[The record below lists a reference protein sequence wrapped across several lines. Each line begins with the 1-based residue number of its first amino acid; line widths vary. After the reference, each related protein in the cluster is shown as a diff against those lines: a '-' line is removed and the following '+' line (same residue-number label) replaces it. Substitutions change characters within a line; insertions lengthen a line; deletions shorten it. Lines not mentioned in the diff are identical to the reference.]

1 MTDEKPQSHL
11 DVVSTAVDH
20 IEAAAGKANTA
31 QSSNGVASAHPEDDA
46 ANAITTPIES
56 PLSEESCDTP
66 VKESDNDDSPCES
79 GAPSPAA
86 SSVEENERM
95 AEAIHD
101 DMPEDPLDVGS
112 G

>member
-1 MTDEKPQSHL
+1 MDGEPPQPSTAPPHSPGGTDTLMTDEKPQSHL

-66 VKESDNDDSPCES
+66 VKESDND
-79 GAPSPAA
+79 GK
-86 SSVEENERM
+86 
-95 AEAIHD
+95 
-101 DMPEDPLDVGS
+101 
-112 G
+112 